1 MHNKVYKFIKQKT
14 VYYMKKESN
23 NANTLFSNRLP
34 LDVEADQLKGM
45 IESMTGV
52 DSKMVERLKK
62 RLAIVELELSL
73 NGC

>member
-1 MHNKVYKFIKQKT
+1 MNTKKLSNKA
-14 VYYMKKESN
+14 E
-23 NANTLFSNRLP
+23 NTALNKGAVSNRLP

-52 DSKMVERLKK
+52 NSKMVERLKN
-62 RLAIVELELSL
+62 RLAIVELELYL

>member
-1 MHNKVYKFIKQKT
+1 MNTEKLSNEAENTALNKGAV
-14 VYYMKKESN
+14 
-23 NANTLFSNRLP
+23 SNRLP

-52 DSKMVERLKK
+52 NSKMVERLKK
-62 RLAIVELELSL
+62 RLAIVELELYL

>member
-1 MHNKVYKFIKQKT
+1 
-14 VYYMKKESN
+14 
-23 NANTLFSNRLP
+23 
-34 LDVEADQLKGM
+34 
-45 IESMTGV
+45 MTGV

>member
-1 MHNKVYKFIKQKT
+1 MSNKKL
-14 VYYMKKESN
+14 SN
-23 NANTLFSNRLP
+23 EAETPALNKGAVSNRLP
-34 LDVEADQLKGM
+34 LDVEADQLKCM

-62 RLAIVELELSL
+62 RLAIVELELYL

>member
-1 MHNKVYKFIKQKT
+1 
-14 VYYMKKESN
+14 
-23 NANTLFSNRLP
+23 
-34 LDVEADQLKGM
+34 M

>member
-1 MHNKVYKFIKQKT
+1 MSNEKLSKEAQNPELNKGAV
-14 VYYMKKESN
+14 SH
-23 NANTLFSNRLP
+23 SLP